1 MKASPPFA
9 LNTVKTPSHFCV
21 LVGTVFALGN
31 QIWPHTFGL
40 TQGGWPM
47 GFTGPPLSP
56 IYLGKVLLSVVW
68 REGRLLP
75 VGGRLIPQTPHCYGL
90 WHTYVHK
97 TMPVLSYI
105 QMGQSVIVVTRGAC
119 LLYSKKTSPLL
130 PLHTHL
136 IRHDQ
141 FHCFICSEDLKVSPR
156 TNKKGE
162 KKKDLISFSHLCH
175 KYVPIFGSRKHF
187 FCAWNC
193 PLTPGK
199 VCFVSSKSE
208 KTWGGK
214 VHTSLKSDVEVWEPT
229 LDSGGVQNTLAWP

>member
-1 MKASPPFA
+1 MGFKQHKLSYDKTKQIKKKQKKNLHHRLKYTHKDQISARMKASPPFA

-156 TNKKGE
+156 TNKEGRE
-162 KKKDLISFSHLCH
+162 KKISFSHLCH

-187 FCAWNC
+187 FLCMELSTNSW
-193 PLTPGK
+193 
-199 VCFVSSKSE
+199 KS
-208 KTWGGK
+208 
-214 VHTSLKSDVEVWEPT
+214 VFC
-229 LDSGGVQNTLAWP
+229 Q